1 MEDGRVDG
9 RFGVLH
15 VRAATKGPVV
25 VVECNDQRSIRVGG
39 TVGGEIVKGGDER
52 GVGGDGVESRS
63 APHEALG
70 EGFEVEASDD
80 AEIVAPAAQGEVE
93 VWVRGVVYVGD

>member
-1 MEDGRVDG
+1 MEDGRVGG

-15 VRAATKGPVV
+15 VRAAGKGSVV
-25 VVECNDQRSIRVGG
+25 VVKCDDQRGIRVRG
-39 TVGGEIVKGGDER
+39 TVGGEVVEGGDER
-52 GVGGDGVESRS
+52 GVGGDRVESRP
-63 APHEALG
+63 APHGALG